1 MPFIDVLF
9 SEYGDRNTDFSK
21 TRIFY
26 ACCQAPRRAGLSG
39 FSPLFTEGIL
49 RASREPA
56 LFPVH
61 SNESCH
67 CLCPSAGF
75 SEVHVSS
82 SYSSLQNFEASPIKV
97 GDVQMTVM

>member
-1 MPFIDVLF
+1 MPFADVLF
-9 SEYGDRNTDFSK
+9 SEYGDRNTDFSR
-21 TRIFY
+21 TRISY
-26 ACCQAPRRAGLSG
+26 ACCQSPRRAGLSG
-39 FSPLFTEGIL
+39 FSSLFTAGTP
-49 RASREPA
+49 RASSEPA

-61 SNESCH
+61 SNESLH

-82 SYSSLQNFEASPIKV
+82 FYSSLQNFEASPVKV